1 MCGNNSV
8 HRCERESSPQADAAH
23 VSENFEMLTN
33 RNRRTNKALAAM
45 MVLAGSCLGLSHP
58 ASAQAVAGD
67 APAAPAVSGSLEQI
81 TSMIEAGR
89 LVEAKAALEKFFRT
103 GASDAQR
110 SKALTLLRS
119 VDAKLRAADPV
130 EISLQKAEFGVQE
143 GDLLAAERWAKTVSG
158 NAIAGAA
165 ERKRADAVLAQVAT
179 RRAEVSPLIPGMIQQ
194 ATTDFDAGRY
204 GAAKASILAVLR
216 SGVDIDPE
224 VSHKLETQQLKI
236 VEIER
241 EQGKNFD
248 VSGEAGLGMLAQP
261 GTVRRPG
268 QPSDEPKTEQPAT
281 TQDGG
286 QPPATEPAP
295 PPSQPE
301 PLPPMPAEQPPA
313 APVSAEP
320 PPPPPAPAPSQDEL
334 VRTAMRAEAQRI
346 LTEADQA
353 YDAARYNEA
362 AGKYDLVIR
371 QFRNYLDA
379 SDVTRAQDRLN
390 DSRARL
396 ESNQPGNIASEVVGL
411 TKIRREQAQAEYDNE
426 MSQAIASL
434 KAGDPDS
441 ANDHQAR
448 AGLAIRSAR
457 DLFTEDEFAQ
467 YTATLEKLK
476 NDIGAKRDTMIIEGQ
491 TKQEKD
497 QAEKARKIE
506 KDRLNERDRKVNE
519 SIDRIRALQ
528 QERKY
533 KEALQVVD
541 QVLFLDPNNPTGLL
555 LKQIL
560 TDIVVYEDFNKYS
573 AEKTLRMA
581 RLGVM
586 NEEVLIVPTELVE
599 FPTDWPSK
607 TFQRGEQ
614 SAFNEPRENRQ
625 VLADL
630 ASKKLPA
637 DFSENKLEDVLT
649 YIQTLTQVPSDIDWE
664 SLEAIGIRKDT
675 PVSLKLSPLP
685 VQTLLD
691 RVLVKAAGGDQFRR
705 AGWTVDRGVLVIGSQ
720 EELNKHR
727 SLVIYN
733 IQDLLFDIPNYTDVP
748 EIDLNSVLQQSQGGG
763 GGQSPF
769 QEQNQDAGDRPT
781 RQEKIR
787 QLQEIIT
794 QNVDYEGWSDNGGD
808 VGRIQELNG
817 SLIITNTPKNHR
829 EIVGLLSKLREIR
842 NMQINV
848 ETKFLLV
855 NQGWFEQIGFDLDV
869 VINANNNQVRH
880 ATGVD
885 PSIQAGDFFD
895 FSGQAGTAGGTRG
908 LQRQLTG
915 YGPVNGRPSPIPA
928 AGRTAQAV
936 VNPRGW
942 SPVGA
947 FQNSLGLTTGLAASA
962 AGSDSLAST
971 VIAASPALGIAGQ
984 FLDDVQVD
992 FLIAATQADQRSV
1005 QLTAPRLT
1013 FTNGQTAN
1021 IFVVTQQ
1028 AFVSDLQPI
1037 VGDSAVGFD
1046 PTVSVASEGVTML
1059 VEGVISADRRYVTM
1073 NIDAGVARIDGFG
1086 REAVTAVAGGQLVNS
1101 ADTNS
1106 FIQLP
1111 TITVTRVRT
1120 TATVPDEGTV
1130 LLGGQRLVTEVEVET
1145 GVPVLS
1151 KIPIIN
1157 RFFTNRVESKEEQT
1171 LLILVKPTILIQSE
1185 QEEKNYPGLID
1196 QVRSGIGGQ

>member
-1 MCGNNSV
+1 
-8 HRCERESSPQADAAH
+8 
-23 VSENFEMLTN
+23 MLTD

-45 MVLAGSCLGLSHP
+45 AMLAGSCVGLGHSALAQP
-58 ASAQAVAGD
+58 AGATD
-67 APAAPAVSGSLEQI
+67 APAATAPATPVDRVAALVD
-81 TSMIEAGR
+81 AGQ
-89 LVEAKAALEKFFRT
+89 LIEAKATLEEILRAGVPESQRT
-103 GASDAQR
+103 RAVS
-110 SKALTLLRS
+110 LLRTI
-119 VDAKLRAADPV
+119 DTKLRSADPV
-130 EISLQKAEFGVQE
+130 EVSLQRAEYGLKQ
-143 GDLLAAERWAKTVSG
+143 GDLLAAERWART
-158 NAIAGAA
+158 IAGKSVADAA
-165 ERKRADAVLAQVAT
+165 AQKRADAVLADVQT
-179 RRAEVSPLIPGMIQQ
+179 RRGEVRPLIPGLIQQ

-216 SGVDIDPE
+216 SGVEIDPE
-224 VSHKLETQQLKI
+224 VSRKLENQQLRI

-241 EQGKNFD
+241 ERGKNFD
-248 VSGEAGLGMLAQP
+248 VSADAGLSMLAQP

-268 QPSDEPKTEQPAT
+268 QPGEEPAGQDAGQPAE
-281 TQDGG
+281 
-286 QPPATEPAP
+286 QPPAQ
-295 PPSQPE
+295 QPE
-301 PLPPMPAEQPPA
+301 PLPPMPADQPPA
-313 APVSAEP
+313 SPMNAEP
-320 PPPPPAPAPSQDEL
+320 PPPPAPPAPSQDEL

-346 LTEADQA
+346 LVEADQA
-353 YDAARYNEA
+353 FDAARYNEA

-371 QFRNYLDA
+371 QFSNYLDSA
-379 SDVTRAQDRLN
+379 DVARAQDRLN
-390 DSRARL
+390 ESRARL
-396 ESNQPGNIASEVVGL
+396 EVNQRGNLGNEVVGM
-411 TKIRREQAQAEYDNE
+411 TKIRREQATTEFDNE
-426 MSQAIASL
+426 MSEATKALS
-434 KAGDPDS
+434 AGDTDS
-441 ANDHQAR
+441 ATAHQAR
-448 AGLAIRSAR
+448 AGLAIRNAR
-457 DLFTEDEFAQ
+457 DIFTEPEFADYQ
-467 YTATLEKLK
+467 AKLK
-476 NDIGAKRDTMIIEGQ
+476 KLENDIGVKRDEISRQ
-491 TKQEKD
+491 TLADQEKST
-497 QAEKARKIE
+497 AEAARKRE
-506 KDRLNERDRKVNE
+506 LAMMNERDRKVNE

-533 KEALQVVD
+533 AEALEVVD

-560 TDIVVYEDFNKYS
+560 GDIVIFQKFNDTRDVKNHRLSDLSLDNEDVMIPPAGGRFMEFPS
-573 AEKTLRMA
+573 DWPEKTF
-581 RLGVM
+581 
-586 NEEVLIVPTELVE
+586 T
-599 FPTDWPSK
+599 
-607 TFQRGEQ
+607 RGEN

-630 ASKKLPA
+630 ASKKIPA
-637 DFSENKLEDVLT
+637 DFNENKLEDVLT
-649 YIQTLTQVPSDIDWE
+649 YVQTLTLVPSDVDWE

-675 PVSLKLSPLP
+675 PISLKLSPLP

-691 RVLVKAAGGDQFRR
+691 RVLAKAAGGDQFRR

-720 EELNKHR
+720 EELNKHK

-733 IQDLLFDIPNYTDVP
+733 IQDLLFDIPDYTEVP

-769 QEQNQDAGDRPT
+769 QDDNQEEQDRPT
-781 RQEKIR
+781 RDEKIR
-787 QLQEIIT
+787 QIQDIIT
-794 QNVDYEGWSDNGGD
+794 QNVDYEGWADNGGD

-869 VINANNNQVRH
+869 IFNANNNQVR
-880 ATGVD
+880 AARAND
-885 PSIQAGDFFD
+885 PSIQSGDFFD
-895 FSGQAGTAGGTRG
+895 FSGASNGPRG
-908 LQRQLTG
+908 LQRQLVGQGPTG
-915 YGPVNGRPSPIPA
+915 GKLGPIRSA
-928 AGRTAQAV
+928 DRTNQAV
-936 VNPRGW
+936 VNPSGW
-942 SPVGA
+942 SPVA
-947 FQNSLGLTTGLAASA
+947 ALQNSLGLTSGLATA
-962 AGSDSLAST
+962 ATGSDSLASA

-992 FLIAATQADQRSV
+992 FLITATQADQRSV
-1005 QLTAPRLT
+1005 ALTAPRLT

-1059 VEGVISADRRYVTM
+1059 VEGVISSDRRFVTM
-1073 NIDAGVARIDGFG
+1073 NIDAGVARIDGFA
-1086 REAVTAVAGGQLVNS
+1086 REAVSAVAGGQLVNS

-1171 LLILVKPTILIQSE
+1171 LLILLKPTILIQSE
-1185 QEEKNYPGLID
+1185 QEEKSFPGLID
-1196 QVRSGIGGQ
+1196 QVRTGIGGR

>member
-1 MCGNNSV
+1 
-8 HRCERESSPQADAAH
+8 
-23 VSENFEMLTN
+23 MLTD
-33 RNRRTNKALAAM
+33 RNRRTNKTLAAM
-45 MVLAGSCLGLSHP
+45 ALLAGSCVGLGHTAL
-58 ASAQAVAGD
+58 AQTSDGEGAPPSP
-67 APAAPAVSGSLEQI
+67 APAAPAQ
-81 TSMIEAGR
+81 AGPIDR
-89 LVEAKAALEKFFRT
+89 VAALADAGHLVEAKTTLEETLRA
-103 GASDAQR
+103 GVADSDRAR
-110 SKALTLLRS
+110 AVSLLRTIES
-119 VDAKLRAADPV
+119 KLRAADPV
-130 EISLQKAEFGVQE
+130 EVSLQRAEFGLKQ
-143 GDLLAAERWAKTVSG
+143 GDLLGAERWART
-158 NAIAGAA
+158 IAGKSVADAA
-165 ERKRADAVLAQVAT
+165 AQKRAEAVLADVQS
-179 RRAEVSPLIPGMIQQ
+179 RRDEVRPLIPGLIKQ

-216 SGVDIDPE
+216 SGVEIDPE
-224 VSHKLETQQLKI
+224 VSHSLEKQQLQI

-241 EQGKNFD
+241 ERGKNFD
-248 VSGEAGLGMLAQP
+248 VAADAGLSMLAQP

-268 QPSDEPKTEQPAT
+268 QPGE
-281 TQDGG
+281 
-286 QPPATEPAP
+286 EPAP
-295 PPSQPE
+295 QNGDQPPPPPPAPASQPE

-313 APVSAEP
+313 SPMNAEP
-320 PPPPPAPAPSQDEL
+320 PPPAPTTPPASDQSEL
-334 VRTAMRAEAQRI
+334 IRTAMHAEAQRI
-346 LTEADQA
+346 LVEADQA
-353 YDAARYNEA
+353 FDAARYNEA
-362 AGKYDLVIR
+362 AGKYDLAIR
-371 QFRNYLDA
+371 QFSGYLDSA
-379 SDVTRAQDRLN
+379 EVSRAQDRLN
-390 DSRARL
+390 EARARL
-396 ESNQPGNIASEVVGL
+396 EVNQRGELGNEVVGM
-411 TKIRREQAQAEYDNE
+411 TKVRREQAQAEYDNE
-426 MSQAIASL
+426 VSEANKALS
-434 KAGDPDS
+434 AGDTDS
-441 ANDHQAR
+441 ATSHQAR
-448 AGLAIRSAR
+448 AGLAIRNAR
-457 DLFTEDEFAQ
+457 DVFTEAEFADYQ
-467 YTATLEKLK
+467 AKLK
-476 NDIGAKRDTMIIEGQ
+476 KLETDIGVKRDQIARDTRATE
-491 TKQEKD
+491 EKT
-497 QAEKARKIE
+497 QAQRAKELE
-506 KDRLNERDRKVNE
+506 QGRLNERDRKVNE

-533 KEALQVVD
+533 NEALQVVD

-555 LKQIL
+555 LKGIL
-560 TDIVVYEDFNKYS
+560 GDVVLWEKFNS
-573 AEKTLRMA
+573 LRNTKEANMA
-581 RLGVM
+581 DLSLD
-586 NEEVLIVPTELVE
+586 NEEVMTPPKGGRFME
-599 FPTDWPSK
+599 FPTDWPEK
-607 TFQRGEQ
+607 TFTRGEN

-630 ASKKLPA
+630 SSKKIPA
-637 DFSENKLEDVLT
+637 DFNENKLEDVLT

-675 PVSLKLSPLP
+675 PISLKLSPLP

-691 RVLVKAAGGDQFRR
+691 RVLAKAAGGDQFRR

-720 EELNKHR
+720 EELNKHK

-733 IQDLLFDIPNYTDVP
+733 IQDLLFDIPDYTEVP

-769 QEQNQDAGDRPT
+769 QDQNQNEQDRPT
-781 RQEKIR
+781 REEKIR
-787 QLQEIIT
+787 QIQDIIT
-794 QNVDYEGWSDNGGD
+794 QNVDYEGWADNGGD

-869 VINANNNQVRH
+869 IFNANNNQVRS
-880 ATGVD
+880 ARAVD

-895 FSGQAGTAGGTRG
+895 FSGQSNGPRG
-908 LQRQLTG
+908 LQRQLVGQGPTG
-915 YGPVNGRPSPIPA
+915 GKLGPIQSA
-928 AGRTAQAV
+928 DRTNQAV
-936 VNPRGW
+936 VNPSGW
-942 SPVGA
+942 SPVA
-947 FQNSLGLTTGLAASA
+947 ALQNSLGLTSGLATA
-962 AGSDSLAST
+962 ATGSDSLASA

-1005 QLTAPRLT
+1005 SLTAPRLT

-1046 PTVSVASEGVTML
+1046 PDVSVASEGVTML
-1059 VEGVISADRRYVTM
+1059 VEGVISSDRRFVTM
-1073 NIDAGVARIDGFG
+1073 NIDAGVARIDGFA
-1086 REAVTAVAGGQLVNS
+1086 RESVSAVAGGQLVNS
-1101 ADTNS
+1101 AETNS

-1151 KIPIIN
+1151 KIPILN

-1171 LLILVKPTILIQSE
+1171 LLILLKPTILIQSE
-1185 QEEKNYPGLID
+1185 QEEKSYPGLID
-1196 QVRSGIGGQ
+1196 QVRTGIGGR